1 MNVQAVPES
10 ALLDLKH
17 LLIEAQ
23 QRVPPVLLAL
33 DDPDEDLQVGV
44 SLPLVSRSM
53 LITHTCL

>member
-1 MNVQAVPES
+1 VPES

-33 DDPDEDLQVGV
+33 DDPDEDLQVCFACQV
-44 SLPLVSRSM
+44 RAAQMHFVN
-53 LITHTCL
+53 